1 MLFLNKNIIFNKP
14 RGYDF
19 KMSQLLTK
27 KVFMSYMIYNV
38 LFSCNFGLSLR
49 LYCVWMLLRLQK

>member
-38 LFSCNFGLSLR
+38 LFSCSWLSLR
-49 LYCVWMLLRLQK
+49 IYFVWMLLRL